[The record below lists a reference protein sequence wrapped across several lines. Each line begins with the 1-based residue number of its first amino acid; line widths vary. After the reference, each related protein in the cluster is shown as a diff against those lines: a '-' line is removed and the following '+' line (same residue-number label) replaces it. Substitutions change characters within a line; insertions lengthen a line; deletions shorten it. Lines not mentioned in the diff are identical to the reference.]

1 MMNKLTLVIPAK
13 NESESLPK
21 VLKELEYLK
30 INTIV
35 VIPNEDNLT
44 KQSIQ
49 KFNCKIIEE
58 KNGKGYGNAL
68 RTGINEVKTDYF
80 CIFNADGSFNPIY
93 LERMYEVLD
102 KNNVDFIFC
111 SRYEMNAGSDED
123 TFLTYVG
130 NKIFTFLCN
139 FFFKLKI
146 TDVLFTY
153 VMGKSKEYKSL
164 NLKSDDFS
172 FCIELPIKAKFKGFK
187 LLSLASHERSRIAGI
202 KKVNEFKDGFLIL
215 ISILRILVFRK

>member
-111 SRYEMNAGSDED
+111 SRYEMNAGSDDD

-139 FFFKLKI
+139 FLFKLKI

-153 VMGKSKEYKSL
+153 V
-164 NLKSDDFS
+164 
-172 FCIELPIKAKFKGFK
+172 
-187 LLSLASHERSRIAGI
+187 LSCQ
-202 KKVNEFKDGFLIL
+202 
-215 ISILRILVFRK
+215 